1 MAFIR
6 SSEEEK
12 KTARSQMRSI
22 YYPENA
28 LKDLF
33 TYKEVGEGRNPGSS
47 VTLGAGRAMRPL
59 SPMESEEMEFLVNLH
74 DPVRFR

>member
-1 MAFIR
+1 
-6 SSEEEK
+6 
-12 KTARSQMRSI
+12 MRSI

-47 VTLGAGRAMRPL
+47 VTLGGEGAAGRGRTP
-59 SPMESEEMEFLVNLH
+59 ESE
-74 DPVRFR
+74 RIG